1 MGEDRS
7 NAVRVVVTSCL
18 IRVCFAGRQQVR
30 AGRNGLSQNGEPT
43 MNVSK
48 NFFCPLLIF
57 LFQ

>member
-7 NAVRVVVTSCL
+7 DAVRVFVISCL
-18 IRVCFAGRQQVR
+18 MCFAGRQQVR

-48 NFFCPLLIF
+48 NFFCPIA
-57 LFQ
+57 